1 MAHGYC
7 TGCQATVTVRGGQCL
22 IGHPI
27 DPSTVSDGRGRH
39 VRSRDTVPEADPVPA
54 SPPAPTILAAAMVQP
69 AYATST
75 AGSALID
82 RLWAETAEHDVGH
95 LDWSA
100 DTGDLQRLGKRRRWG
115 LALAVML
122 VAGLVAGG
130 WYGWVRWEEQTRN
143 QALSSYRA
151 AAGDLVAASTSV
163 EASLAAGLEDRAAL
177 VEGLS
182 TLEEASREIVEA
194 AGGLDADRHLSARIE
209 ATEAGGLAAELH
221 DGVASFDAYRALV
234 VQVLLAPD
242 LPVTAGSVEAAEAS
256 ASAADWLGRLDAALT
271 EGPDHPLVA
280 SHRAAMQEA
289 RPELESLAADYS
301 RALRDGDRSSAAT
314 ALSGVEQILRD
325 LRSDLEAT
333 TAEAVEGARQ
343 RVDGLEAA
351 DLSVS
356 ARN

>member
-39 VRSRDTVPEADPVPA
+39 VRSRDTLPGPEPLPA
-54 SPPAPTILAAAMVQP
+54 APPAPTVLAAAMVQP
-69 AYATST
+69 GYATSPT
-75 AGSALID
+75 GAALID

-115 LALAVML
+115 LALVVL
-122 VAGLVAGG
+122 LLAGLIGGG
-130 WYGWVRWEEQTRN
+130 WYGWVRWEQQART
-143 QALSSYRA
+143 QALTSYRA
-151 AAGDLVAASTSV
+151 AADDLVVAAAAV
-163 EASLAAGLEDRAAL
+163 EAGLAAGLSERATL

-182 TLEEASREIVEA
+182 SLEEASREIVEA
-194 AGGLDADRHLSARIE
+194 AGALDASQYRSARIE
-209 ATEAGGLAAELH
+209 AAEAGGLAAELH

-234 VQVLLAPD
+234 LQALLTPE

-256 ASAADWLGRLDAALT
+256 ASAAEWLGRLDAALT

-280 SHRAAMQEA
+280 SHRAAVQAA
-289 RPELESLAADYS
+289 RPDLESMAADYS
-301 RALRDGDRSSAAT
+301 AALRDGDRNSAAT
-314 ALSGVEQILRD
+314 ALSSIEQILRD

-333 TAEAVEGARQ
+333 TAEVVEWAGQQA
-343 RVDGLEAA
+343 DELEAA
-351 DLSVS
+351 DLSVN

>member
-39 VRSRDTVPEADPVPA
+39 VRSRDPAVDPDPAAGPPPSPTVVA
-54 SPPAPTILAAAMVQP
+54 TAMVQP
-69 AYATST
+69 AYATSP
-75 AGSALID
+75 AGAALID
-82 RLWAETAEHDVGH
+82 RLWAETAEHDFGH

-115 LALAVML
+115 LALVVVL
-122 VAGLVAGG
+122 LAGLVGGG
-130 WYGWVRWEEQTRN
+130 WFGWVRWQDQARSE
-143 QALSSYRA
+143 ALSSYRTA
-151 AAGDLVAASTSV
+151 ADDLVTAALSV
-163 EASLAAGLEDRAAL
+163 ETGLAAGLGERASL

-182 TLEEASREIVEA
+182 SLEEASRDIVEA
-194 AGGLDADRHLSARIE
+194 AGSLDPVTYARERIE
-209 ATEAGGLAAELH
+209 ATEAGGLGAELH

-234 VQVLLAPD
+234 AQVLMTPD
-242 LPVTAGSVEAAEAS
+242 LPLTAGSVEAAEAS
-256 ASAADWLGRLDAALT
+256 ASAAEWLGRFDATLADA
-271 EGPDHPLVA
+271 PDHPLVT
-280 SHRAAMQEA
+280 SHREAMESA

-301 RALRDGDRSSAAT
+301 RALRDGNRNSTAA
-314 ALSGVEQILRD
+314 ALSGIEQILRD

-333 TAEAVEGARQ
+333 TVEVVEWAGN

-351 DLSVS
+351 DLSIS
-356 ARN
+356 ARS